1 MSVRFVQSAD
11 HLPPR
16 FVGRQTP
23 PQPSPRPITV
33 RPSSAPAGEGLFR
46 GDIRRGE
53 PVWSPATSGAIARPG
68 AGGSAE
74 ATGDAV
80 TAHSTVKGLIG
91 RAGYRLAAR
100 ALTGRATTRVAPTDV
115 AAESPSPPR
124 RGGVGEGSSPATPH
138 LVYHRTRATLASL
151 PRWTLTTLRR
161 HLALVLVLLA
171 FAATTLIIP
180 TLTQVAT
187 TDDWGYTRSVEI
199 LLNEGR
205 LTVLP
210 AVAATAVFQIL
221 WGALFGLAFGM
232 SLAMM
237 RIATLVMVALGAV
250 ALYALCRDLGVSK
263 GRSALGTAVWLFNP
277 LTFVLSYTFMTDPYF
292 TSLLIIST
300 AFYVH
305 GIHRLPGP
313 DAPGSDATASPA
325 GRAGPARAGS
335 VGAGDWS
342 IIAGSAV
349 AGCAFLTRQQGA
361 LIPVAVVLF
370 LIAGHHL
377 WPSRRRRDYVR
388 MLLLLLRVGGLTAL
402 MLVGYSLWLALFN
415 SVTSTQETFF
425 REAVNAGLPG
435 TWELLRNVTYIEVA
449 YMGMLTL
456 PIVLA
461 GLVALP
467 RAIGRMTTAGWIVL
481 STAIGAFF
489 FGLATYLA
497 QDHLMPYVQQ
507 FIIFTGL
514 GPPDVLGAPPT
525 VMTGDI
531 RRWLTMATVIGVVL
545 LLVLACNGIGR
556 TRSVFRSRAGLVVA
570 MFIIQVIGILP
581 PSYHYLHRGYSLDRY
596 LLPLLPLT
604 IVLLLWSLR
613 DRMLLQPLGWL
624 LIAAAAVYS
633 VMGTRDYLVY
643 LHAVWNLAAKTEASG
658 VPLTQI
664 DAGAAWDGYHL
675 YTDWLANPIN
685 PQTPHGPWWVY
696 YYGVSTDST
705 FVVSGRHLDGYDEV
719 SHSTYSSW
727 LLGESPPLYL
737 LRRSPGST

>member
-1 MSVRFVQSAD
+1 MTSRPFTLAIDAAAPEARQERAASPAASAGTAVRLA
-11 HLPPR
+11 R
-16 FVGRQTP
+16 R
-23 PQPSPRPITV
+23 V
-33 RPSSAPAGEGLFR
+33 RPGM
-46 GDIRRGE
+46 
-53 PVWSPATSGAIARPG
+53 
-68 AGGSAE
+68 
-74 ATGDAV
+74 
-80 TAHSTVKGLIG
+80 
-91 RAGYRLAAR
+91 
-100 ALTGRATTRVAPTDV
+100 
-115 AAESPSPPR
+115 
-124 RGGVGEGSSPATPH
+124 
-138 LVYHRTRATLASL
+138 L
-151 PRWTLTTLRR
+151 PRWLLTTLR
-161 HLALVLVLLA
+161 HHIAVALVLLA

-180 TLTQVAT
+180 TMTQIAT

-199 LLNEGR
+199 LLDEGR

-221 WGALFGLAFGM
+221 WGALFGFVFGM

-250 ALYALCRDLGVSK
+250 ALYALCRELGVSK

-313 DAPGSDATASPA
+313 DGIGTDATAA
-325 GRAGPARAGS
+325 PARAGW
-335 VGAGDWS
+335 VGAGSWS
-342 IIAGSAV
+342 VIAGAIV

-361 LIPVAVVLF
+361 LIPMAVVLF

-388 MLLLLLRVGGLTAL
+388 MLLLLLRVGGPTAL
-402 MLVGYSLWLALFN
+402 ILVGYYLWLALFN

-481 STAIGAFF
+481 STATGAFF

-525 VMTGDI
+525 VMTTDI
-531 RRWLTMATVIGVVL
+531 RRWLTMATVIGSVL
-545 LLVLACNGIGR
+545 LLVLACGGIGR

-570 MFIIQVIGILP
+570 MVIIQAIGILP

-604 IVLLLWSLR
+604 IALLLWSLR
-613 DRMLLQPLGWL
+613 DRPLLQPLGWL
-624 LIAAAAVYS
+624 LIGAAAVYS

-643 LHAVWNLAAKTEASG
+643 LHAVWSLAAKTEASG

-675 YTDWLANPIN
+675 YTDWLAHPIN
-685 PQTPHGPWWVY
+685 PQTPQGPWWVY

-705 FVVSGRHLDGYDEV
+705 YVVSGRHLDGYDEI
-719 SHSTYSSW
+719 SHVTYSSW
-727 LLGESPPLYL
+727 LLGKSPPLYL
-737 LRRSPGST
+737 LHRSPGAS